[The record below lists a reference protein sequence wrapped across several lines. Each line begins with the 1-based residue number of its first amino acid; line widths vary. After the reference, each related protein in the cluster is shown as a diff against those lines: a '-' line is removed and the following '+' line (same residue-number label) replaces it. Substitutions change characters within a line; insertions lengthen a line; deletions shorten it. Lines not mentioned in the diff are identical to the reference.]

1 MAAETERLLVAALKG
16 VNDEISDEALSTA
29 IGLDIRAHQ
38 YGLRCAFRTLEK
50 ASPPVEFTR
59 IRKIGYRRLRSEDY
73 GPRSERDLK
82 KIKRGARR
90 GLKRVN
96 RVPEFGKLTVNEQI
110 RLATNSTVLAAIE
123 QQAAKATVRQEQS
136 NVPDLNAL
144 LKKIKENAGN

>member
-38 YGLRCAFRTLEK
+38 YGLRCAFHTLER
-50 ASPPVEFTR
+50 ASPPVEFIR
-59 IRKIGYRRLRSEDY
+59 IRKIGYRRLRNEDY

-90 GLKRVN
+90 GSKRLS
-96 RVPEFGKLTVNEQI
+96 RVDFGKLSTEGQI
-110 RLATNSTVLAAIE
+110 QVSINSTVLSAIE
-123 QQAAKATVRQEQS
+123 RQATKTTVRQEQS